1 MYYLDMT
8 KVGILIPLVLD
19 ASQIQLQTLSIQII
33 QVFLS
38 LIVVWALLSLIVCQN
53 KQGYWI
59 NHKLFGG
66 SQQLLCIAKD
76 NQYYRHREPY
86 LSTKQ

>member
-8 KVGILIPLVLD
+8 KVGI
-19 ASQIQLQTLSIQII
+19 QIKFQTLSIRII
-33 QVFLS
+33 QVSLS

-66 SQQLLCIAKD
+66 SQQLL
-76 NQYYRHREPY
+76 YTY
-86 LSTKQ
+86 S